1 MKNNKN
7 NPKQANFNQYWIF
20 GTIAIIFLLLNIFS
34 SSGNIGSVSTTPSK
48 FFEFATNG
56 DIEKIDIINKRE
68 VFVYLSRDARIK
80 DEHKSSNSNSIFSVA
95 SRNPNYKFEFGDLQN
110 FENNLSKIN
119 ENLNPKIEIS
129 YITKQNIWGDILIS
143 MLPFIVIIA
152 IWIFIMR
159 RMSGGATGGG
169 GQIFSI
175 GKSKAKLFDAN
186 SKVKVTFEDVAGLEG
201 AKEEVQEIVDF
212 LKNPK
217 KYTALGGKIPKGALL
232 IGSPGT
238 GKTLLAKAVAG
249 EAKGSI
255 FFLIWF

>member
-1 MKNNKN
+1 ME
-7 NPKQANFNQYWIF
+7 P
-20 GTIAIIFLLLNIFS
+20 LLLFFTFKYFS

-56 DIEKIDIINKRE
+56 DIEKIDIINKE

-159 RMSGGATGGG
+159 RMSWGYRWRRSILVLENQKQSYLMPIQ
-169 GQIFSI
+169 GQSYF
-175 GKSKAKLFDAN
+175 
-186 SKVKVTFEDVAGLEG
+186 
-201 AKEEVQEIVDF
+201 
-212 LKNPK
+212 
-217 KYTALGGKIPKGALL
+217 
-232 IGSPGT
+232 
-238 GKTLLAKAVAG
+238 
-249 EAKGSI
+249 
-255 FFLIWF
+255 